1 MAVDVAH
8 ALRAPATVRQMA
20 DAAQRFLDALSDE
33 QRATASFPFAG
44 DERYQW
50 HYTPVERNGLRL
62 KEMTPPQRG
71 AALALF
77 DAGLSARGA
86 RTAREIIDLEPIL
99 RETERIEGLETH
111 WHRDPELY
119 YFSVFGEPGGREPWA
134 WRAGG
139 HHIGLHFTVVGGDL
153 VAPLPL
159 FFGANPAEVGHG
171 PQTGKRTL
179 PEEEDLAR
187 DLLAGLDASQK
198 AIAIVD
204 PVAPDDILTRNY
216 RTADPDAAPVG
227 LAYAD
232 LSGEQRERLVR
243 LVRHYVE
250 RATDDLAANEWAR
263 IERAGLEPVT
273 FAWAGPEER
282 GRGHYYAVKGPT
294 FLIEYDNTQN
304 NANHVHTV
312 WRDPND
318 DFGQDVLKRHYESAA
333 NDPAQG
339 HDAAK

>member
-1 MAVDVAH
+1 MAVDLTLASQ
-8 ALRAPATVRQMA
+8 APAVARRMA
-20 DAAQRFLDALSDE
+20 EAATRFLDALSTE
-33 QRATASFPFAG
+33 QRAVATFPFAG

-62 KEMTPPQRG
+62 KEMTPPQRA

-99 RETERIEGLETH
+99 RETERIEGLETQ

-119 YFSVFGEPGGREPWA
+119 YFSVFGEPGGKEPWA

-139 HHIGLHFTVVGGDL
+139 HHIGLHFTVIGGDL

-159 FFGANPAEVGHG
+159 FFGANPAEVRHG
-171 PQTGKRTL
+171 PETGKRTL
-179 PEEEDLAR
+179 AEEEDLAR
-187 DLLAGLDASQK
+187 DLLAGLEASQK

-232 LSGEQRERLVR
+232 LSGEQRGRLVR

-263 IERAGLEPVT
+263 IEHAGLEPVT

-304 NANHVHTV
+304 NANHIHSV
-312 WRDPND
+312 WRDFTND
-318 DFGQDVLKRHYESAA
+318 WGEDLLARHYAESH
-333 NDPAQG
+333 Q
-339 HDAAK
+339 H